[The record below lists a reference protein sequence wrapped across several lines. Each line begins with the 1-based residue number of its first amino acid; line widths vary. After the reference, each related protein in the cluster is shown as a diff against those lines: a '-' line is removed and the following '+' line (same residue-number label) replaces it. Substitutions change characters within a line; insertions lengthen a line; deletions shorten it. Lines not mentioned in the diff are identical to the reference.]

1 MQGAIPRICINRNE
15 QCAPDTCCVI
25 KVDQPWTRA
34 ASKPFDCGVS
44 LWKFCIEQGAVFVPS
59 RKGYYGTILY
69 SALPINFLL
78 VKLNHHLLG
87 LVSSSAYT
95 RASNRAASSCRTWD
109 MYCLSCSASSLS
121 LGGSYIYHGRM
132 LVAIRVRVTTP
143 RNELRQKS

>member
-1 MQGAIPRICINRNE
+1 M
-15 QCAPDTCCVI
+15 
-25 KVDQPWTRA
+25 
-34 ASKPFDCGVS
+34 S
-44 LWKFCIEQGAVFVPS
+44 S

-69 SALPINFLL
+69 NALPINFLL

-121 LGGSYIYHGRM
+121 LGGSYIYHGGM
-132 LVAIRVRVTTP
+132 LVAIRVRATTP
-143 RNELRQKS
+143 RNELRRNRSPRR